1 MTQMLSP
8 RKRPKPPTIASSS
21 PNLRSP
27 DERNEIGDQR
37 AHIVEAMGP
46 LGMAG
51 DLRLL
56 PGRELGVEVLERLR
70 RLGLEA
76 GNLLA
81 DGGGAV
87 ARLECAQFLGLGLD
101 LGHRF
106 LEVEVAAH
114 QAAQVPACGSVIVR
128 VRGAAWLVLLLMAP
142 LGHVS

>member
-8 RKRPKPPTIASSS
+8 RKRPKPPTMASSS

-27 DERNEIGDQR
+27 ASETKSVINAPD
-37 AHIVEAMGP
+37 IVEAMGP
-46 LGMAG
+46 FGMAG

-56 PGRELGVEVLERLR
+56 PGRELGVEILERLR

-87 ARLECAQFLGLGLD
+87 AGLERAQLLGLGLE
-101 LGHRF
+101 LGHGL

-114 QAAQVPACGSVIVR
+114 RAASGASMWFVIIR
-128 VRGAAWLVLLLMAP
+128 VA
-142 LGHVS
+142 